1 MMRKNLLLL
10 LSLLSVNG
18 LFAQGISAKVSGM
31 VFNSDQDSVHLT
43 KFFGDRYETFTS
55 AKIGKDGTFNLNAKL
70 PSPDYYVLRFGTQHV
85 NLIVRNNSDIKVY
98 GDGKNLNLF
107 ANIVD
112 SDESKNMNDLIR
124 LNYEFQRKSDSA
136 NLVVQ
141 QDPTKRD
148 QLNRE
153 MTAAYNIFQ
162 GEQRNFIAQNPNSAA
177 LYPILNYVDPSKDM
191 ASFESIVNQLNAGF
205 GESPSIQG
213 LVDQLKTIKDEQFKN
228 DPMAPGKPAPDFE
241 EKMPD
246 GTTMKLSD
254 LRGQVVLLD
263 FWASWCGPCRRE
275 NPNVVTQY
283 NRYKDKGFTV
293 MSVSLDKSREAWLAA
308 IEKDGLIWPHH
319 VSDLNQW
326 SSRAGQIYGVR
337 SIPFTVLI
345 DKEGNIVKTNIRGED
360 LQKELSKLLD

>member
-1 MMRKNLLLL
+1 MRYILLLL
-10 LSLLSVNG
+10 NLCLLQIVS
-18 LFAQGISAKVSGM
+18 AQEITAKVSGM

-43 KFFGDRYETFTS
+43 KFYGNRYETFAS
-55 AKIGKDGTFNLNAKL
+55 SKISKDGKFEIQSKL
-70 PSPDYYVLRFGTQHV
+70 PAPDYYVLRFGSQHV
-85 NLIVRNNSDIKVY
+85 NLIIRNNSDIKVY

-112 SDESKNMNDLIR
+112 SEESKNMNDLIR

-141 QDPTKRD
+141 QDPAKRD

-162 GEQRNFIAQNPNSAA
+162 GEQRSFIAQNPNSAA
-177 LYPILNYVDPSKDM
+177 LYPILNYVDPNKDM
-191 ASFESIVNQLNAGF
+191 AGFESIVNQLNAGF
-205 GESPSIQG
+205 GESPSVKS
-213 LVDQLKTIKDEQFKN
+213 LVEQLKQIKAEQFKN
-228 DPMAPGKPAPDFE
+228 DPLAPGKMAPDFE
-241 EKMPD
+241 EKKTD

-275 NPNVVTQY
+275 NPNVVAQY
-283 NRYKDKGFTV
+283 NKYKDKGFTV

-326 SSRAGQIYGVR
+326 SSKAGAVYGVR

-345 DKEGNIVKTNIRGED
+345 DKEGKIVKTNVRGED
-360 LQKELSKLLD
+360 LQKELEKLLGK